1 MSRGTK
7 YVWYRILF
15 WMVVTVSCIEA
26 DYVVYILMR
35 LPLIS
40 QCFVSAL
47 DAQACGW
54 CTERVNAYLV
64 YRARRHAV
72 STTGAVIIYIDYI
85 YCIWGPSLAIRQCF
99 FN

>member
-1 MSRGTK
+1 M
-7 YVWYRILF
+7 LF

-47 DAQACGW
+47 DVQACGW

-72 STTGAVIIYIDYI
+72 STTGAVIIHWRY
-85 YCIWGPSLAIRQCF
+85 F
-99 FN
+99 KK